1 MVVYL
6 YADDGGRMQSPV
18 SEPVEAAW
26 SSTFMPMTAGGCNL
40 LSLNPVEAAWSP
52 TFMPMTPDGCNHLS
66 LNLVE
71 AAAGRH

>member
-1 MVVYL
+1 MVAYLYADDGGRMQSPVSESRRSGMVVYL
-6 YADDGGRMQSPV
+6 YADDGGRMQSLV

-26 SSTFMPMTAGGCNL
+26 SSTFMPMTA
-40 LSLNPVEAAWSP
+40 
-52 TFMPMTPDGCNHLS
+52 DGCNHLS